1 MILRFWGFWD
11 LGIFG
16 FWSCLFALASSPE
29 SDLTESAEIT
39 DLAEEREVKLPR
51 WAESRNAWWEE
62 LFDCFRETSVDYFKS
77 FKTMLTLLDFA
88 SPQT

>member
-1 MILRFWGFWD
+1 M
-11 LGIFG
+11 GIFG

-51 WAESRNAWWEE
+51 WAESRNAW
-62 LFDCFRETSVDYFKS
+62 
-77 FKTMLTLLDFA
+77 
-88 SPQT
+88 